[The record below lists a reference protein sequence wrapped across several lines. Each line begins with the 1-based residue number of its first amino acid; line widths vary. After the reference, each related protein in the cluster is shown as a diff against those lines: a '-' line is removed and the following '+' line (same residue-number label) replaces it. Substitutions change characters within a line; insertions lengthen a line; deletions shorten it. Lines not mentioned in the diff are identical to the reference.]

1 MTTTRHPRS
10 VFVGAVPTAH
20 QRLEI
25 LLEAV
30 RGHPFRDQQARQLW
44 QQCLD
49 RLLQPQPVLDL
60 TTWPIGLV
68 MLLQPVWLKWHAA
81 LATEQG
87 LAVHGV
93 RLARVRHLP
102 AWLTA
107 LPRLERLELVDCE
120 AGSLDLRPLTRLR
133 QVRMLGDHRLR
144 RIDLPAR
151 ASSWIEPGPFDLD
164 IHVHGPAVTTCRRL
178 HARAAMPE
186 TVRVHPDPGPGVDE
200 RLNLNQRV
208 RTPGGR
214 TLACVDLVC
223 IWLRERM
230 EHRDRVLA
238 GEASPDAFDYRAM
251 ASPDA
256 LLARADAA
264 QALKVLLR
272 HESRP
277 VHLVADSR
285 SGHWLQARMDRMAAE
300 GRSCS
305 HYWLGSLHHAMALE
319 LAIETEVHA
328 QGGPAVPRWVV
339 RLYDPDHT
347 TVHLEWFAHDRRQL
361 RHLRLG
367 GLQRD
372 VWPGPR
378 AHAPGV
384 TDPLWRLYP
393 VSPHLAFGPGGQPCL
408 RSAPLPGGGDVH
420 EDWMSGDGLLAPSCV
435 GQLFKAGRHDR
446 WRAAL
451 LRQHA
456 RRGDLALTLAFLEAR
471 DRQGHSLLM
480 RSPMQPAALKA
491 YLGVLQDLGLQGL
504 TLVLT
509 LVRAFGPEGERPE
522 RVLHRLLTGQ
532 PGRLPLFMQALRR
545 LPLSPAE
552 HVAVLCPPPLPT
564 VRGCSAPLHEVL
576 AEGRSAALSA
586 WMLGLRGL
594 LDDGRL
600 RIDDV
605 VEVLQTRRRT
615 GGEDLCGL
623 QLARER
629 GHADVLAVWAAG
641 LRNLGLREQ
650 DLPGVDLNRP

>member
-1 MTTTRHPRS
+1 MTTTRHPLS
-10 VFVGAVPTAH
+10 GYVGTVPTAG

-30 RGHPFRDQQARQLW
+30 RSHPFRDRQARQLW

-60 TTWPIGLV
+60 TDYPVGLV
-68 MLLQPVWLKWHAA
+68 LLLQPAWLRLHAA

-87 LAVHGV
+87 MAVHGV
-93 RLARVRHLP
+93 RLGRVRRLP
-102 AWLTA
+102 AWLAA
-107 LPRLERLELVDCE
+107 LPRLQRLELVECE
-120 AGSLDLRPLTRLR
+120 AGALDLRTLVGLR
-133 QVRMLGDHRLR
+133 QVRLLGEHRLR

-151 ASSWIEPGPFDLD
+151 ASSWIEPGLFDLD
-164 IHVHGPAVTTCRRL
+164 IHVHGVAVSTCRRL
-178 HARAAMPE
+178 HARAAMPH

-214 TLACVDLVC
+214 PLACVDLVC

-230 EHRDRVLA
+230 EHQARVQR
-238 GEASPDAFDYRAM
+238 GEALPEAFDYRAM
-251 ASPDA
+251 ASPEA
-256 LLARADAA
+256 LLERADAA
-264 QALKVLLR
+264 LALKALLR

-285 SGHWLQARMDRMAAE
+285 SGEWLRVRMDRMAAQ
-300 GRSCS
+300 GRTSS

-319 LAIETEVHA
+319 LAIETYAHA

-347 TVHLEWFAHDRRQL
+347 TVHLEWFCHDRNDL
-361 RHLRLG
+361 RFLTLG
-367 GLQRD
+367 ALQCD
-372 VWPGPR
+372 IWPGPR
-378 AHAPGV
+378 AHTPGV
-384 TDPLWRLYP
+384 ADPLWRLYP
-393 VSPHLAFGPGGQPCL
+393 VSPRLAFGPGGQPCL
-408 RSAPLPGGGDVH
+408 GPTAGAGTDDVP
-420 EDWMSGDGLLAPSCV
+420 EDWMPGDSLLAPACI
-435 GQLFKAGRHDR
+435 GQLFKAGRHER

-480 RSPMQPAALKA
+480 RSPMPPQALKA

-504 TLVLT
+504 TLALT
-509 LVRAFGPEGERPE
+509 LARAFGPEGDRPE
-522 RVLHRLLTGQ
+522 QVLYRLLTGE

-545 LPLSPAE
+545 LPLAPAE
-552 HVAVLCPPPLPT
+552 LVMVLRPPPLPT
-564 VRGCSAPLHEVL
+564 VKGAGMPLHEVL
-576 AEGRSAALSA
+576 AEGRSATLSA

-594 LDDGRL
+594 LDDGRMGL
-600 RIDDV
+600 ADV
-605 VEVLQTRRRT
+605 IEVLQTHRRI
-615 GGEDLCGL
+615 GSEDVCGL
-623 QLARER
+623 ALARQR
-629 GHADVLAVWAAG
+629 GHGDVLAVWAAG
-641 LRNLGLREQ
+641 LRTLGLRER
-650 DLPGVDLNRP
+650 DSAALFSHP

>member
-1 MTTTRHPRS
+1 MTTTRHPGY
-10 VFVGAVPTAH
+10 VGTVPTAA

-30 RGHPFRDQQARQLW
+30 RSHPFRDRQARQLW

-60 TTWPIGLV
+60 ADHPVGLV
-68 MLLQPVWLKWHAA
+68 MLLQPAWLRLHAA

-87 LAVHGV
+87 MAVHAV
-93 RLARVRHLP
+93 RLARLRRLP

-107 LPRLERLELVDCE
+107 LPRLQRLELPDCQ
-120 AGSLDLRPLTRLR
+120 ASALDLRPLPALR
-133 QVRMLGDHRLR
+133 QVCLPGEHRLR

-164 IHVHGPAVTTCRRL
+164 IHVHGPAVSTCRRL
-178 HARAAMPE
+178 PARAAVPQ

-214 TLACVDLVC
+214 PLACGDLVC
-223 IWLRERM
+223 IWLRERI
-230 EHRDRVLA
+230 EHQARVRR

-256 LLARADAA
+256 LLERADAA
-264 QALKVLLR
+264 LALKALLR
-272 HESRP
+272 HGSRP

-285 SGHWLQARMDRMAAE
+285 SGEWLRVRMDRMAAQ
-300 GRSCS
+300 GRTSS

-319 LAIETEVHA
+319 LAIETDAHAHA

-347 TVHLEWFAHDRRQL
+347 TVHLEWWAHDRNEL

-367 GLQRD
+367 ALQLG

-384 TDPLWRLYP
+384 ADPLWRLYP
-393 VSPHLAFGPGGQPCL
+393 VSPRLAFGPAGQPCL
-408 RSAPLPGGGDVH
+408 GPAPGTGADDVP
-420 EDWMSGDGLLAPSCV
+420 EDWMPGDSLLAPACI
-435 GQLFKAGRHDR
+435 GQLFKAGRHER

-480 RSPMQPAALKA
+480 RSPMPAPALKA
-491 YLGVLQDLGLQGL
+491 YLGALQDLGLQGL
-504 TLVLT
+504 PLALT
-509 LVRAFGPEGERPE
+509 LARAFGPEGDRPE
-522 RVLHRLLTGQ
+522 QALHRLLTGQ

-552 HVAVLCPPPLPT
+552 LVMVLRPPLST
-564 VRGCSAPLHEVL
+564 AQGAGMPLHDVL

-600 RIDDV
+600 GLGEVI
-605 VEVLQTRRRT
+605 EVLQTHRRI
-615 GGEDLCGL
+615 GNDAVCGL
-623 QLARER
+623 DLARQR
-629 GHADVLAVWAAG
+629 GHDDVLAVWAAG
-641 LRNLGLREQ
+641 LRTLGLRER
-650 DLPGVDLNRP
+650 DSTAAFSRP